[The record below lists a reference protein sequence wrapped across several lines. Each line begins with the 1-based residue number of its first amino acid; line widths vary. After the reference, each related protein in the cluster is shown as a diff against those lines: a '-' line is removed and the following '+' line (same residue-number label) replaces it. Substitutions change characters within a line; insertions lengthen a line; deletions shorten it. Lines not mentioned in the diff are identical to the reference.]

1 MQCCL
6 FGNARKEGKECGG
19 CHAWDGHRTEV
30 LFFSSSPS
38 GRVPDQLHA
47 VAGAQG
53 RDEQG
58 PLCLSTTPSGPGG
71 HGKPTAVAPKPSLS
85 PFQVT
90 SSMGKGKE
98 GYMHLAAQRGEGAT
112 YQIQQPETHL
122 AGLPA
127 GWPHSPVQS
136 PLLLPIPTVQVGEEK
151 GATVP
156 SDSCSISLTPP
167 PLQASLQLWE
177 SPDGDPVPGHHSPP
191 LLRQVNNCCC
201 F

>member
-1 MQCCL
+1 VGSYGSSHGYEGPAEKVQCCL
-6 FGNARKEGKECGG
+6 FGNARKEGKEGGG
-19 CHAWDGHRTEV
+19 CHVWDGHRTEV
-30 LFFSSSPS
+30 LFFSSSPP

-85 PFQVT
+85 PLQVA

-98 GYMHLAAQRGEGAT
+98 GYMHLAAQREGAT
-112 YQIQQPETHL
+112 YQTQQPETHS

-127 GWPHSPVQS
+127 DWPHSPVQS
-136 PLLLPIPTVQVGEEK
+136 PLPLPTPTVQVGKEK
-151 GATVP
+151 GGHCAL
-156 SDSCSISLTPP
+156 SLTLHQSYAPST
-167 PLQASLQLWE
+167 A
-177 SPDGDPVPGHHSPP
+177 G
-191 LLRQVNNCCC
+191 
-201 F
+201 